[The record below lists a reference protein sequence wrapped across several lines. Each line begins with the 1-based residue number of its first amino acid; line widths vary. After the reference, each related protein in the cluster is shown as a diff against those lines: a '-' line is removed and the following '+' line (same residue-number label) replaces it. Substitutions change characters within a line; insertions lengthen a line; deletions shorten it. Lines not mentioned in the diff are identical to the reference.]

1 MRDHDFAEMAAAL
14 KMAVGRLG
22 LGKGECP
29 VDHGAQAVQS
39 DSPVH
44 RLKIGAA
51 ADADRPD
58 GNSAAGQQ

>member
-14 KMAVGRLG
+14 EMEVGCLG
-22 LGKGECP
+22 LSKGECP
-29 VDHGAQAVQS
+29 VDHGAQAVQN

-51 ADADRPD
+51 PDADRPD
-58 GNSAAGQQ
+58 PNAVAGQ